1 LVQEYKTLHGRG
13 EDEIEIE
20 KSVFIGYSAP
30 VSSEDEAAIFIDS
43 IRQRHKEA
51 THNVWAYIIG
61 MNMEIQ
67 RYSDDGEPKGTA
79 GIPVLEV
86 MKKEELRNVAVVV
99 TRYYGGTKLGAGGLV
114 RAYTKGAKIAL
125 DSGRIVTKR
134 LYRKL
139 FIGLDYHML
148 GKLQNEFSNRGYII
162 KDIEYA
168 ENVRLTVY
176 APDEQLENIKKLAID
191 ITSAAAQFE
200 EGEQFYIS
208 HDESGAVILD

>member
-1 LVQEYKTLHGRG
+1 MVQDYKTLHGRG

-20 KSVFIGYSAP
+20 KSVFIGHSAP
-30 VSSEDEAAIFIDS
+30 VASEDEARAFIEAV
-43 IRQRHKEA
+43 RQMHKEA
-51 THNVWAYIIG
+51 THNVWAYTIG

-99 TRYYGGTKLGAGGLV
+99 TRYYGGVKLGAGGLV

-125 DSGRIVTKR
+125 DSGRIVTKQ
-134 LYRKL
+134 LYKEL
-139 FIGLDYHML
+139 FISVEYHQL
-148 GKLQNEFSNRGYII
+148 GKLQNEFSNRGFII

-168 ENVRLTVY
+168 ENVRLTIY
-176 APDEQLENIKKLAID
+176 APSEQLADIKKLATD
-191 ITSAAAQFE
+191 ITSAAAQLE
-200 EGEQFYIS
+200 EGENFYLS
-208 HDESGAVILD
+208 YDVSGNVILD